1 MAKSGTKYVTTKYGT
16 KINVTGLTPEQ
27 TKKVLATAQDKG
39 AYGAKGAALAD
50 TFRKQAAKAGP
61 AVTKPTPMAPT
72 TPTTGTPAA
81 LNEGDIS
88 GNTKQSFVAGYNGN
102 PIGDISLTGAPQI
115 YGAQDL
121 QGDANA
127 ARAGAYSYITQD
139 YATQKQQEME
149 NAKQELAQRGIPLDP
164 SPDSLYGRTLSQIDK
179 KYQGLDDQAKN
190 QAYGLGNDTM
200 QTQSTVS
207 SNAYNAFLSGAQAV
221 SNAEL
226 QNYGIT
232 QNSSDAEKQLAM
244 QKIIADR
251 QNKSQEKIAA
261 NQNATAIRIKRLG
274 MQGGGGGSNTDP
286 LVATTTAP
294 NFGG

>member
-1 MAKSGTKYVTTKYGT
+1 MAKSGTKYITTKYGT
-16 KINVTGLTPEQ
+16 KINVTGLSPEQ

-39 AYGAKGAALAD
+39 AYGSKGAALAD
-50 TFRKQAAKAGP
+50 TFRKQGAKS
-61 AVTKPTPMAPT
+61 TPMVTAPS
-72 TPTTGTPAA
+72 TPTTGTTAA

-88 GNTKQSFVAGYNGN
+88 GNTKQAFLGGYNGS
-102 PIGDISLTGAPQI
+102 PIGQVNMTGAPKI

-127 ARAGAYSYITQD
+127 ARAGAYNYITQD

-200 QTQSTVS
+200 QTQSSVS

-221 SNAEL
+221 SAAEL

-244 QKIIADR
+244 QKIISDR

-274 MQGGGGGSNTDP
+274 MQGGGGASSTEPIIGGS
-286 LVATTTAP
+286 AAP
-294 NFGG
+294 GLGG